1 MSQYYHPR
9 TRIVDDLRPLRRTVQ
24 YRTRYGW
31 QTMSGPV
38 SDIRQCLETMI
49 RLGLVLDYKRA

>member
-1 MSQYYHPR
+1 MSQYYHTT
-9 TRIVDDLRPLRRTVQ
+9 TRIVEDLRPRRTVQ

-49 RLGLVLDYKRA
+49 RLGLVIDYKRA